1 VTLCFVAKVALKSDV
16 LFFSALNRMPRFR
29 YRARDAQ
36 GQLVEGVI
44 DASDRAGAI
53 QLIEQRRCVP
63 FKIEADAAAA
73 APSLAAAGGTAA
85 APSRGLFAQWAAAA
99 SSGSAPAVAASSER
113 LTHGQRLF
121 FTEQLAYLLSAGMTL
136 DEALGILVKRL
147 KQPNLQRLTRALH
160 RGLIDGRSFSQAL
173 RDFPRIFSPL
183 YVNLVLAGEA
193 SGALTDIL
201 TRLVKHLANMKVL
214 RDRVSQALIYPAFL
228 AVAGVALIIIFITVM
243 VPQLETFFSNTNGG
257 TLPLPTRLLIEA
269 NYLVTHY
276 WWLAATVAGVGYAL
290 FKVAT
295 RSPEGRMTWDRLR
308 LSVPGFGEVVKH
320 QFYAQFA
327 RTMGTLL
334 QNGVTLL
341 KSMELL
347 EDMSGNTYLKARMY
361 DARMA
366 LVDGS
371 SLSAALGKQRIFPE
385 LFLDMMAVGET
396 SGRFAETMQ
405 MTADVYERELDSR
418 VKVATAIIPY
428 VIIIAIAIVVGAVVF
443 GIISAVFSVTSALPT
458 QVH

>member
-1 VTLCFVAKVALKSDV
+1 
-16 LFFSALNRMPRFR
+16 MPRFR

-276 WWLAATVAGVGYAL
+276 WWLAATVAGVSYAL

-361 DARMA
+361 DARTA

>member
-1 VTLCFVAKVALKSDV
+1 
-16 LFFSALNRMPRFR
+16 MPRFR
-29 YRARDAQ
+29 YRARDVQ

-44 DASDRAGAI
+44 EASDRAGAI

-73 APSLAAAGGTAA
+73 APSLAATGGAA
-85 APSRGLFAQWAAAA
+85 AVPSRGLFAQWAAAA
-99 SSGSAPAVAASSER
+99 STGSAPAVAASSER

-160 RGLIDGRSFSQAL
+160 RSLIDGRSFSQAL

-257 TLPLPTRLLIEA
+257 TLPLPTHLLIEA

-276 WWLAATVAGVGYAL
+276 WWLAATIAAVIYAL

-295 RSPEGRMTWDRLR
+295 RSPEGRMNWDRLR

-361 DARMA
+361 DARTA

-371 SLSAALGKQRIFPE
+371 SLSAALGKQHIFPE

-458 QVH
+458 QVR

>member
-1 VTLCFVAKVALKSDV
+1 
-16 LFFSALNRMPRFR
+16 MPQFR
-29 YRARDAQ
+29 YRARDSQ
-36 GQLVEGVI
+36 GQLVEGEI
-44 DASDRAGAI
+44 EAADRTTAI

-63 FKIEADAAAA
+63 FKIEASGVTGGALVPAAGSSAGAVPRTGLFGRLTAGAGNA
-73 APSLAAAGGTAA
+73 APVASGAASGGLSGPG
-85 APSRGLFAQWAAAA
+85 APST
-99 SSGSAPAVAASSER
+99 ER

-121 FTEQLAYLLSAGMTL
+121 FTKQLAYLLSAGMTL

-147 KQPNLQRLTRALH
+147 KQPNLQRLTRSLH
-160 RGLIDGRSFSQAL
+160 QGLVDGRSFSQAL

-201 TRLVKHLANMKVL
+201 TRLVKHLTNMKVL

-228 AVAGVALIIIFITVM
+228 GVAGVGLIIIFITVM
-243 VPQLETFFSNTNGG
+243 VPQLQTFFSNTNGG
-257 TLPLPTRLLIEA
+257 SLPLPTQLLIEA
-269 NYLVTHY
+269 NYLIVHY
-276 WWLAATVAGVGYAL
+276 WWLVALTVGAIYGL

-295 RSPEGRMTWDRLR
+295 RSPEGRMNWDRMR
-308 LSVPGFGEVVKH
+308 LAVPGFGAVIKH

-347 EDMSGNTYLKARMY
+347 EDMSGNSYLKARMY
-361 DARMA
+361 AARTA

-371 SLSAALGKQRIFPE
+371 SLSAALGKQGIFPE

-405 MTADVYERELDSR
+405 MTADVYERELDAR
-418 VKVATAIIPY
+418 VKIATAIIPL
-428 VIIIAIAIVVGAVVF
+428 VIIVAIAVVVGAVVF

-458 QVH
+458 RVH

>member
-1 VTLCFVAKVALKSDV
+1 V
-16 LFFSALNRMPRFR
+16 PQFR
-29 YRARDAQ
+29 YRARDAK

-44 DASDRAGAI
+44 EATDRAAAI

-63 FKIEADAAAA
+63 FKIEADIASG
-73 APSLAAAGGTAA
+73 APAGGGGAA
-85 APSRGLFAQWAAAA
+85 VAPAPGRGLFDRFA
-99 SSGSAPAVAASSER
+99 SGGNSPASPSATQSSSLSGPSASGSER
-113 LTHGQRLF
+113 LSHGQRLF

-147 KQPNLQRLTRALH
+147 KQPNLQRLTRSLH
-160 RGLIDGRSFSQAL
+160 QGLVDGRSFSQAL
-173 RDFPRIFSPL
+173 RDFPKIFSPL

-201 TRLVKHLANMKVL
+201 TRLVKHLTNMKVL

-228 AVAGVALIIIFITVM
+228 AVAGVGLIIIFITVM
-243 VPQLETFFSNTNGG
+243 VPQLQTFFSNTNGG
-257 TLPLPTRLLIEA
+257 SLPLPTQMLIEA
-269 NYLVTHY
+269 NYLVVHY
-276 WWLAATVAGVGYAL
+276 WWLAVTLAAL
-290 FKVAT
+290 GFGTFKLAT

-308 LSVPGFGEVVKH
+308 LSVPGFGAVVKH

-361 DARMA
+361 NARTA

-371 SLSAALGKQRIFPE
+371 SLSAALGKQHIFPE

-405 MTADVYERELDSR
+405 MTADVYERELDAR
-418 VKVATAIIPY
+418 VKIATAIIPP
-428 VIIIAIAIVVGAVVF
+428 IIIVAIAIVVGAVVF